1 MRPTA
6 NPQSAL
12 RMPMNHILGTE
23 ANVRVLRVLAQ
34 RRVPISAA
42 ELSRQTQLQRSTV
55 SRTLRQLDQ
64 LGVIHFTGIAPQAQ
78 AVLREP
84 GMLAKAIRLLF
95 DNEQARFDALLSGIQ
110 AAAGK
115 LRVMSAWLD
124 RNIGLGI
131 DQPGDPVVIYVL
143 DKPEN
148 VALNAQLL
156 RQLLERLARRLDV
169 TIEVHELTL
178 ADLATTIGPE
188 QLEGTTYLAGVPPAG
203 LLETVNRLKRDERRR
218 HTAHS
223 VLDDEALARARRIAD
238 AIRRDPSIID
248 QARKYIDKRRRL
260 ASKGE
265 QRELDEWRRILT
277 TSPAAIRKFL
287 IDPRPRATRLRQTMP
302 FLGVAADETG

>member
-95 DNEQARFDALLSGIQ
+95 DNEQARFDALLSGVQ

-143 DKPEN
+143 DKPGN
-148 VALNAQLL
+148 VALHAQLL
-156 RQLLERLARRLDV
+156 RQSLERLARRVDV
-169 TIEVHELTL
+169 TIEVNELTL

-188 QLEGTTYLAGVPPAG
+188 QLEGTTHLAGVPPAG
-203 LLETVNRLKRDERRR
+203 LLETVNRLKRVERRR
-218 HTAHS
+218 QTAHS

-248 QARKYIDKRRRL
+248 QARRYIDKRRRR

-302 FLGVAADETG
+302 FLGVATDETE